1 MDESFFTVFLGVKE
15 SQIDAD
21 PLEPFGYNLYKRSKK
36 LLDCNMYMVQYLL
49 SEKQYFELIFDND
62 RDSIVINQRTFLPDI
77 KQHYEILRSKSIPYL
92 KVAYSNGFFIK
103 NNIHNK
109 VLFELLSIPNYP
121 TCIMTSI

>member
-1 MDESFFTVFLGVKE
+1 MDESFFTVFLGVRE

-21 PLEPFGYNLYKRSKK
+21 LLKPFGYTLYKRSKK
-36 LLDCNMYMVQYLL
+36 LWDCNMYMVQYLL
-49 SEKQYFELIFDND
+49 SVKQYFELFFDND
-62 RDSIVINQRTFLPDI
+62 RDSIVVNQRTFLPDI

-103 NNIHNK
+103 NDIHNK